1 MKRFLIHL
9 FAFLAPLFLLLFI
22 IPINERMFYKN
33 LSEDC
38 MNKSVWVYDR
48 IFNNPKSTDI
58 VFLGSSHTINGID
71 DALIEKQISETSLN
85 VVNLGYCRIGTNLEY
100 ILLKRITSVKNVK
113 ALVIEVREDEARF
126 GHPIFPYL
134 ASSAEVFSSP
144 VFINNS
150 LFDDYYKHCY
160 YRLEIMRNIVFQRTI
175 HDSINLSPFGFS
187 ASMDTASS
195 DFLSEIGSGRDKETR
210 RAEGIEK
217 EIVYNYSFTYLNKIT
232 SLCKQKKIKLYFLY
246 MPGFGN
252 GNKEPGSLKGY
263 QKLGT
268 VLLPPN
274 EILSNKNYWHDED
287 HLNQTGSTMLS
298 TWVATQIK
306 TAITSN

>member
-9 FAFLAPLFLLLFI
+9 LAFLTPLFLLLFI

-33 LSEDC
+33 LTEDC
-38 MNKSVWVYDR
+38 MNKSIWVYDR

-58 VFLGSSHTINGID
+58 VFMGSSHTINGID

-100 ILLKRITSVKNVK
+100 ILLKRITSAKDIK

-126 GHPIFPYL
+126 GHPVFPYL
-134 ASSAEVFSSP
+134 ANSAEVFTAP

-160 YRLEIMRNIVFQRTI
+160 YRLEIMRNIVFHRNPPDT
-175 HDSINLSPFGFS
+175 INLSPFGFS
-187 ASMDTASS
+187 ASIDTAYS
-195 DFLSEIGSGRDKETR
+195 DFLSKIGSGRDKEIR

-217 EIVYNYSFTYLNKIT
+217 QIVYNYSFNYLSKIA
-232 SLCKQKKIKLYFLY
+232 SLCAQKNIKLYFLY
-246 MPGFGN
+246 LPGFGN
-252 GNKEPGSLKGY
+252 GNKEPGSLKDY
-263 QKLGT
+263 QELGT
-268 VLLPPN
+268 VLLPPD
-274 EILSNKNYWHDED
+274 EILSNKYNWHDED
-287 HLNQTGSTMLS
+287 HLNQTGAMMLS
-298 TWVATQIK
+298 TWVASQIK